1 LGPAYELVVV
11 PYSEARGDDSEVRGD
26 VLDRLGPS
34 DRNRLARLDGD
45 ARHRFLSGRVAAI
58 TAIGRLVADPMGA
71 STIDACCAECG
82 GPHGRPEVSGTTG
95 TVHVAIAHAAGRA
108 FAVASRS
115 RIGVDAEPLDTPAER
130 LDAIRALTRSGGGG
144 PLARWTAIEAVLK
157 ADGRGL
163 RVDPREVQIGR
174 AAGNVADR
182 GIRYRLHRHRD
193 VAGCLVTVAWRDPR
207 DVARE
212 GRAERR

>member
-1 LGPAYELVVV
+1 MGAAYELVVV
-11 PYSEARGDDSEVRGD
+11 PYSEVGGG

-45 ARHRFLSGRVAAI
+45 ARHRFLTGRVSAL
-58 TAIGRLVADPMGA
+58 TAIGRLVGDPMDA
-71 STIDACCAECG
+71 STIDARCAECG

-95 TVHVAIAHAAGRA
+95 TVHVGIAHAAGRA

-115 RIGVDAEPLDTPAER
+115 RIGVDAEPLDTPPAR
-130 LDAIRALTRSGGGG
+130 LDAIRALTRSGGGR

-163 RVDPREVQIGR
+163 RVDPREVLVGR
-174 AAGNVADR
+174 AAGSVADR

-193 VAGCLVTVAWRDPR
+193 VAGCLVTVAWREPPDA
-207 DVARE
+207 ARE
-212 GRAERR
+212 VRAVRR

>member
-1 LGPAYELVVV
+1 LGRAYELVVV
-11 PYSEARGDDSEVRGD
+11 PYSEVRGD

-45 ARHRFLSGRVAAI
+45 ARHRFLSGRAAAL
-58 TAIGRLVADPMGA
+58 TAIGRLVGDPMDA
-71 STIDACCAECG
+71 STIDACCLECG

-95 TVHVAIAHAAGRA
+95 TVHVGVAHAAGRA

-115 RIGVDAEPLDTPAER
+115 RIGVDAEPLDTSPAR

-163 RVDPREVQIGR
+163 RVDPREVLIGR
-174 AAGNVADR
+174 AAGSVADR

-193 VAGCLVTVAWRDPR
+193 VAGCLVTVAWRDPP
-207 DVARE
+207 DAARE
-212 GRAERR
+212 GLAGRR